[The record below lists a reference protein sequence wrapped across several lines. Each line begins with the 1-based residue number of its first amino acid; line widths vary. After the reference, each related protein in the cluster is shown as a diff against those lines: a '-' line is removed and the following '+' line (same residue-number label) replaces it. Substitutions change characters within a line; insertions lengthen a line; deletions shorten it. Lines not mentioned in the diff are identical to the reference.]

1 MDIYITGKSPKITK
15 PEIKKAVRFYGSK
28 LLRSDTYDKIYL
40 EIALTSQTDGFYGFC
55 EWIGTN
61 YRPKD
66 FLITLNNRL
75 CRKTTLQNLAHEMV
89 HLRQYATNQLFD
101 YMNNDNV
108 RWKKSLYDQD
118 EVKYMDRPWEI
129 QAYELEDILYEQ
141 YVKEFDDNIT

>member
-1 MDIYITGKSPKITK
+1 
-15 PEIKKAVRFYGSK
+15 
-28 LLRSDTYDKIYL
+28 
-40 EIALTSQTDGFYGFC
+40 
-55 EWIGTN
+55 
-61 YRPKD
+61 
-66 FLITLNNRL
+66 
-75 CRKTTLQNLAHEMV
+75 MV